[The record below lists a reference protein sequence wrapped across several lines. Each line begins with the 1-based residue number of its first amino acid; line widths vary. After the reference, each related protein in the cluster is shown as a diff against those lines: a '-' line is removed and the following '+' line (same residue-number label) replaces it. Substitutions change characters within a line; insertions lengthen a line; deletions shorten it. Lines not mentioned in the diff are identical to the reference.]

1 MIIIFLLEVIGYL
14 YLFFQFLL
22 QKTKKKQKKNEE
34 EEAEKKM
41 IALQKTA
48 YFESFLGI
56 KTTQIV
62 LSHFF
67 RFS

>member
-1 MIIIFLLEVIGYL
+1 LGTFIY
-14 YLFFQFLL
+14 FFNSYC
-22 QKTKKKQKKNEE
+22 KKQKKNKKKNEE

-48 YFESFLGI
+48 YFESFVGI